1 MTTVSTAPIP
11 TEKST
16 IVRSSIVESRPS
28 RSSQPGPP
36 GPPGPSRP
44 RRPAEPHGLERRS
57 TSPAEAAVLDSPG
70 LPRAPAPVRAAFGWL
85 GRWAP
90 DLAAGAGAALFL
102 TPARFRR
109 PPREQRWLEAPE
121 PFTVRAG
128 GRRIA
133 AWSWG
138 ETDRPAVLLV
148 HGWAGRGSQLGAF
161 AGALAAAGLRAVTFD
176 APGHGDSQ
184 GRRSSL
190 LAMSDAL
197 LAVAE
202 SAGAV
207 AGVVAHSAGAAAST
221 WALRRGLAEPADR
234 ASGST
239 LRVVYVAPPAE
250 LSSYAST
257 FAAAVGL
264 PPEIAG
270 RIQRRIERRFGVR
283 WDELHG
289 LGVARAQRAPLL
301 VVHDRD
307 DAEVPFADGASLAG
321 AWPGARLH
329 ATAGLGHRRLLRDPE
344 VVTAAVDFL
353 TGAEAAAASA

>member
-1 MTTVSTAPIP
+1 MSIPISAP
-11 TEKST
+11 TQARKST
-16 IVRSSIVESRPS
+16 IVRSSNTAGAPERDS
-28 RSSQPGPP
+28 GPP
-36 GPPGPSRP
+36 EET
-44 RRPAEPHGLERRS
+44 AI
-57 TSPAEAAVLDSPG
+57 LDSPG

-85 GRWAP
+85 GRRAP
-90 DLAAGAGAALFL
+90 DLAAGIGAALFL

-109 PPREQRWLEAPE
+109 PPRERRWLESAE

-128 GRRIA
+128 GRRVA

-138 ETDRPAVLLV
+138 EPDRPAVLLV

-176 APGHGDSQ
+176 APGHGESQ

-202 SAGAV
+202 SVEAV
-207 AGVVAHSAGAAAST
+207 AGVVAHSAGAAAAT
-221 WALRRGLAEPADR
+221 WAFRRGLADFAGR
-234 ASGST
+234 ASGAT
-239 LRVVYVAPPAE
+239 RVVYVAPPAE

-264 PPEIAG
+264 PPAVAG
-270 RIQRRIERRFGVR
+270 RIQTRVERRFGVR

-301 VVHDRD
+301 IVHDRD
-307 DAEVPFADGASLAG
+307 DTEVALADGAALAA
-321 AWPGARLH
+321 AWPGAHLL